1 MNITGTPRAW
11 LAAALLCVVA
21 FGAACSDS
29 GDIKSASPDSAV
41 EAGSGGNSSSPEVA
55 IKGVAF
61 VPPKIEVE
69 AGTEV
74 RWVNED
80 AVDHTVTSGIQRE
93 QGVPGVEEDRPAR
106 PDGRFDENLPE
117 QGDVF
122 TFTFGEPGTYSYYCD
137 VHAGMTG
144 EITVD

>member
-1 MNITGTPRAW
+1 MS
-11 LAAALLCVVA
+11 CVVV

-29 GDIKSASPDSAV
+29 SAGASASSNSAMEEDS
-41 EAGSGGNSSSPEVA
+41 GRTSSGHEVA

-61 VPPKIEVE
+61 VPANIEVE

-93 QGVPGVEEDRPAR
+93 QGVPGVEEDKPAR
-106 PDGRFDENLPE
+106 PDGTFDENLPK

-122 TFTFGEPGTYSYYCD
+122 TFTFDEPGTYSYYCD
-137 VHAGMTG
+137 VHASMTG